1 MKTECSYNCA
11 NNSVR
16 PKSKAKDQFY
26 TLASWMDTFNIKKC
40 HNINWKVWSAFQ
52 ICTAICGSSVPKM
65 STYNGITGENRVIH
79 SAGKISSLYQLFW
92 IIRTV

>member
-26 TLASWMDTFNIKKC
+26 TLASWMDIFNIKKC
-40 HNINWKVWSAFQ
+40 QNINWKV
-52 ICTAICGSSVPKM
+52 
-65 STYNGITGENRVIH
+65 
-79 SAGKISSLYQLFW
+79 
-92 IIRTV
+92 